1 MLAKVQSVG
10 VYGIEAYRVEVEVD
24 ISGGLPTT
32 VVVGLPDPAVKE
44 SRDRVRAA
52 VRNSGYEFPTKR
64 TTINLAP
71 ADVRKEGPSFDLPI
85 AAGLLGASRQL
96 QSRVLDQYALVGE
109 LALDGT
115 VRAVRGA
122 LSMALACR
130 EAGLRGLVLPKQN
143 ASEAAVVKGVDVIPV
158 EELGDAVGFLSGE
171 LEIEPAEVD
180 PEEAFLQTSSYE
192 HDFRDVRGQEHVKR
206 ALVVAA
212 AGAHNAIM
220 IGPPGSGKT
229 MLAMR
234 LPSILPSLAVEEA
247 IETTRIH
254 SVAGLLAPERALT
267 GTRPFRSPH
276 HTISEAGLVG
286 GGSFPRPGEVSL
298 AHNGVLFLDELP
310 EFSRRTL
317 EVLRQP
323 LEQGSV
329 TISRAATSVTY
340 PSNIML
346 VCAMNPCPCGYY
358 TDPRR
363 ECHCSVSQIRNYLS
377 RISGPLLDRID
388 IHVEVPSISYKE
400 LSGSPKG
407 PGSEEFR
414 EQVEKARKAQAER
427 LRGDGILTNSQM
439 SSKLVRRH
447 CKLSTECSE
456 LLRQAMREL
465 GLSARAHD
473 KILKVS
479 RTIGDMDGAE
489 EIRIE
494 HLSEAIQYR
503 ALDREFWR

>member
-1 MLAKVQSVG
+1 MLAKIQSVG
-10 VYGIEAYRVEVEVD
+10 VYGIDAYPVEVEVD
-24 ISGGLPTT
+24 LSGGLPTT
-32 VVVGLPDPAVKE
+32 VVVGLPDLAVKE

-52 VRNSGYEFPTKR
+52 VLNSGYEFPQKR

-85 AAGLLGASRQL
+85 AMGILGASRQL
-96 QSRVLDQYALVGE
+96 ASTTLEKYALAGE
-109 LALDGT
+109 LALDGGL
-115 VRAVRGA
+115 RAVRGA
-122 LSMALACR
+122 LSMAMACR
-130 EAGLRGLVLPKQN
+130 ESSIEGLILPKAN
-143 ASEAAVVKGVDVIPV
+143 AAEAAVVQDVEVIPV
-158 EELGDAVGFLSGE
+158 ESLGDAVGFLSGE
-171 LEIEPAEVD
+171 LEIEPVKVS
-180 PEEAFLQTSSYE
+180 PEEAFERTSEYE
-192 HDFRDVRGQEHVKR
+192 RDFSDVRGQEHVKR

-212 AGAHNAIM
+212 AGGHNVIM
-220 IGPPGSGKT
+220 LGPPGSGKT

-234 LPSILPSLAVEEA
+234 LPSVLPKLALEESL
-247 IETTRIH
+247 ETTRVH
-254 SVAGLLAPERALT
+254 SVAGLLPPETPLM

-310 EFSRRTL
+310 EFNRRTL

-329 TISRAATSVTY
+329 TIARAASSVTY
-340 PSNIML
+340 PSRMML

-358 TDPRR
+358 TDPKR
-363 ECHCSVSQIRNYLS
+363 ECRCTTTQVRNYIS

-400 LSGSPKG
+400 LSGNPSG
-407 PGSEEFR
+407 PSSKDLR
-414 EQVEKARKAQAER
+414 EDVERARAAQARR
-427 LRGDGILTNSQM
+427 LAGDKLLTNSQM
-439 SSKLVRRH
+439 SSKLIRRH
-447 CKLSTECSE
+447 CRLSSECSN
-456 LLRQAMREL
+456 LLRQAMHEL

-473 KILKVS
+473 KILKVA
-479 RTIGDMDGAE
+479 RTIGDLDGAE

-503 ALDREFWR
+503 SLDREFWR

>member
-1 MLAKVQSVG
+1 
-10 VYGIEAYRVEVEVD
+10 VEVEVD
-24 ISGGLPTT
+24 LSGGLPTT
-32 VVVGLPDPAVKE
+32 VVVGLPDLAVKE

-52 VRNSGYEFPTKR
+52 IRNSGYEFPQKR

-85 AAGLLGASRQL
+85 AMGILGASRQL
-96 QSRVLDQYALVGE
+96 ASGTLEKYALVGE
-109 LALDGT
+109 LALDGGL
-115 VRAVRGA
+115 RAVRGA
-122 LSMALACR
+122 LSMAMACR
-130 EAGLRGLVLPKQN
+130 DAGIGGLILPKANAAEAGVVQDVD
-143 ASEAAVVKGVDVIPV
+143 AAEAGVVQDVEAIPV
-158 EELGDAVGFLSGE
+158 DSLGDAVGFLSGE
-171 LEIEPAEVD
+171 LEIEPTRVS
-180 PEEAFLQTSSYE
+180 PEEAFERTSEYE
-192 HDFRDVRGQEHVKR
+192 RDFSDVRGQEHVKR
-206 ALVVAA
+206 AMVVAA
-212 AGAHNAIM
+212 AGAHNVIM
-220 IGPPGSGKT
+220 LGPPGSGKT

-234 LPSILPSLAVEEA
+234 LPSILPRLTLEESL
-247 IETTRIH
+247 ETTRVH
-254 SVAGLLAPERALT
+254 SVAGLLPPETALM

-310 EFSRRTL
+310 EFNRRTL

-329 TISRAATSVTY
+329 TIARAVTSITY
-340 PSNIML
+340 PSSIML

-358 TDPRR
+358 TDPKR
-363 ECHCSVSQIRNYLS
+363 ECRCTVTQVRNYIS

-400 LSGSPKG
+400 LAANPSGPSSKELREG
-407 PGSEEFR
+407 VERAREVQAKRFR
-414 EQVEKARKAQAER
+414 EH
-427 LRGDGILTNSQM
+427 GILTNSQM
-439 SSKLVRRH
+439 SSKLVRRQ
-447 CKLSTECSE
+447 CRLSSECSS
-456 LLRQAMREL
+456 LLRQAMHEL

-473 KILKVS
+473 KILKVA
-479 RTIGDMDGAE
+479 RTIGDLDGAE

-503 ALDREFWR
+503 SLDREFWR